1 MIKITN
7 IHYSRTLF
15 DYGFI
20 NLTEGHWASSW
31 SLGRKSWQF
40 CQVCT
45 FLLEKYWTYLL
56 YIKNY
61 LWPEGVSWIW
71 PRFSHARSRSLSKM
85 HKSFYAISY
94 NRKELQ
100 SKIWLKDCLW
110 FVNISWSCAL
120 FFYSSLKSLYE
131 NNPFLS
137 NREVPVLCSY
147 VFQRWYMYHLWA
159 CSQYI

>member
-1 MIKITN
+1 MVSQKAFMPFKKSNELQQNTKISRTHVYISIGIYFYLNQLSPKKYRYYKLLRMIKITN

-20 NLTEGHWASSW
+20 NLTEGHWATSW

-61 LWPEGVSWIW
+61 LWPEGVSWTW

-85 HKSFYAISY
+85 HKSF
-94 NRKELQ
+94 
-100 SKIWLKDCLW
+100 
-110 FVNISWSCAL
+110 
-120 FFYSSLKSLYE
+120 
-131 NNPFLS
+131 
-137 NREVPVLCSY
+137 
-147 VFQRWYMYHLWA
+147 
-159 CSQYI
+159 

>member
-1 MIKITN
+1 MFGLSKSFYAFQKIKWTTAKYKNLAYTCLYIHRHLFLFKSIVTKKKYRYCKLLRMIKITN

-85 HKSFYAISY
+85 HKSF
-94 NRKELQ
+94 
-100 SKIWLKDCLW
+100 
-110 FVNISWSCAL
+110 
-120 FFYSSLKSLYE
+120 
-131 NNPFLS
+131 
-137 NREVPVLCSY
+137 
-147 VFQRWYMYHLWA
+147 
-159 CSQYI
+159 